1 MPGKLILHRE
11 PARRSLL
18 HGVDLITNLVGPTLG
33 PWGRHVVLQR
43 FDAPPLVTNDGVTIA
58 RAVEVL
64 QDPVTNQGVQLLREV
79 ASTAE
84 DFLGD
89 GTTTAMLLAR
99 AIVRE
104 SLRHVVQGAAPEA
117 LCRGIDEGV
126 AVATEWILSQAR
138 PVRQR
143 PDLACVATTA
153 SRDGRIGGLV
163 ADALDRLGADGVV
176 RIEDDR
182 AYGIQLEF
190 HEGMRF
196 DNGLLAPGLATDSRR
211 GETVFEQ
218 PYVLTAN
225 ERITQI
231 GQLVPVLSAVTA
243 ERAPLLIVADE
254 VSGDALTLLVL
265 NVNKRRLPA
274 VAVKAPA
281 FGADRTEALRDIAVL
296 TGAEL
301 VGPATGK
308 VVKSAGLEQLG
319 RAKRVIATRNETAI
333 VGGHGESAAIA
344 ARARAVEAD
353 AAYPQSEYE
362 REKRRLRLARLAGA
376 VAIIRVGL
384 DTQAEQEETRHRI
397 RDAVQAGRAAL
408 TDGIVAGGGT
418 TLLRAAD
425 AIQNGHR
432 DDEASGRA
440 VLRAALEA
448 PLRQLAVNAGIDPS
462 IAVTRVRS
470 SPPGHGLDIRSG
482 RLVDLVSVGVFDPT
496 KIVNSTLEIAASVAR
511 ACLRSDAI
519 IANPPTPRP
528 RRRHG
533 HSHGHGH
540 GHDHDH
546 SGHRHGAHDAAP
558 GEEAAP
564 AR

>member
-1 MPGKLILHRE
+1 VRGKLIVHQE
-11 PARRSLL
+11 QARRSLL
-18 HGVDLITNLVGPTLG
+18 DGVDLITNLVGPTLG

-43 FDAPPLVTNDGVTIA
+43 FDAPPLITNDGVTIA
-58 RAVEVL
+58 RALEML
-64 QDPVTNQGVQLLREV
+64 QDPLTNQGIQLLREV

-104 SLRHVVQGAAPEA
+104 SFRHVVQGAAPET
-117 LCRGIDEGV
+117 LCRGIDE
-126 AVATEWILSQAR
+126 AVAAAGEWIQSQAR
-138 PVRQR
+138 PVVET

-153 SRDGRIGGLV
+153 SRDTKIGELV
-163 ADALDRLGADGVV
+163 ADALERLGADGVV

-182 AYGIQLEF
+182 AYGIKLEF
-190 HEGMRF
+190 HDGMRF
-196 DNGLLAPGLATDSRR
+196 GNGLLSPRLATDPRI

-218 PYVLTAN
+218 SYVLTAN
-225 ERITQI
+225 ERISQVR
-231 GQLVPVLSAVTA
+231 QLVPVLSAITA

-265 NVNKRRLPA
+265 NVSNHRLPA

-281 FGADRTEALRDIAVL
+281 FGPDRTEALRDIAVL

-301 VGPATGK
+301 VGPGTGK
-308 VVKSAGLEQLG
+308 VVSSAGLEQLG
-319 RAKRVIATRNETAI
+319 RASRVIATRNETAI
-333 VGGHGESAAIA
+333 VGGQGDPAAIA
-344 ARARAVEAD
+344 ARARQVEAES
-353 AAYPQSEYE
+353 AYPQSEYE

-376 VAIIRVGL
+376 VGMIRVGL

-408 TDGIVAGGGT
+408 TEGVVPGGGT

-425 AIQNGHR
+425 VIQNGHG
-432 DDEASGRA
+432 DEEASGRA
-440 VLRAALEA
+440 VVRSALEA

-462 IAVTRVRS
+462 VAVARVRS
-470 SPPGHGLDIRSG
+470 SPRGHGLDIRSG
-482 RLVDLVSVGVFDPT
+482 RSVDLVSAGVFDPT
-496 KIVNSTLEIAASVAR
+496 KIVRSTLEIAASVAR
-511 ACLRSDAI
+511 ACLRADAI
-519 IANPPTPRP
+519 IANPPTPLP

-540 GHDHDH
+540 DHHHDH
-546 SGHRHGAHDAAP
+546 GRHGRGELDASP
-558 GEEAAP
+558 GEEAATV
-564 AR
+564 R

>member
-1 MPGKLILHRE
+1 VPRKLILHQE
-11 PARRSLL
+11 HARSSLL
-18 HGVDLITNLVGPTLG
+18 HGVDLITNLVAPTLG

-58 RAVEVL
+58 RAVEML

-104 SLRHVVQGAAPEA
+104 SLRHLVQGAVPQA

-126 AVATEWILSQAR
+126 AAAGEWIQSQAR
-138 PVRQR
+138 PVRER

-153 SRDGRIGGLV
+153 SRDGKIGELV

-190 HEGMRF
+190 HDGMRF
-196 DNGLLAPGLATDSRR
+196 DNGLLAPGLATDPRR

-218 PYVLTAN
+218 PYVLAAN
-225 ERITQI
+225 ERITQV
-231 GQLVPVLSAVTA
+231 GQLVPVLSAITA

-265 NVNKRRLPA
+265 NVSKHRLPA

-296 TGAEL
+296 TGGEL
-301 VGPATGK
+301 VGPGTGK

-319 RAKRVIATRNETAI
+319 RARRVIA
-333 VGGHGESAAIA
+333 G
-344 ARARAVEAD
+344 RARQVEAD

-362 REKRRLRLARLAGA
+362 REKRRLRVARLAGA
-376 VAIIRVGL
+376 VAMIRVGL

-440 VLRAALEA
+440 VVRAALEA
-448 PLRQLAVNAGIDPS
+448 PLRQLAANAGIDPS
-462 IAVTRVRS
+462 IAVTRVRN

-482 RLVDLVSVGVFDPT
+482 RLVDLVSAGVFDPT
-496 KIVNSTLEIAASVAR
+496 KVVRSTLEIAASVAR
-511 ACLRSDAI
+511 ACLRADAI
-519 IANPPTPRP
+519 IANQPTPRP
-528 RRRHG
+528 RRRNGHG

-540 GHDHDH
+540 DHDH
-546 SGHRHGAHDAAP
+546 GGHRHGAHDGAP